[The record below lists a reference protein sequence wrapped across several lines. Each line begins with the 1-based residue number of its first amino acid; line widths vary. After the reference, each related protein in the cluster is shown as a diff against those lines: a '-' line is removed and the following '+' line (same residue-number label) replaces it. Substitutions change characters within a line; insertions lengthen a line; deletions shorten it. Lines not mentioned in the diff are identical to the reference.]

1 MKQFERI
8 NKKVETKIYGRI
20 TNYYAEAVVY
30 KGPVYYSEH
39 GGVKQRSD
47 EGQSSYS
54 DEQILSA
61 VKQCQKDFWGA
72 SAWAVVYRVLQAD
85 YGEQR
90 GVSKFEDDM
99 FTLTADLV
107 WQCKRNTVSTALDNN
122 RVLREKPETW
132 EAKGAMRRIIMLR
145 DSLND
150 ALNMNK
156 P

>member
-1 MKQFERI
+1 MKNFERPRRMVI
-8 NKKVETKIYGRI
+8 NNFYGNI
-20 TNYYAEAVVY
+20 TNFYQAPVKYT
-30 KGPVYYSEH
+30 GPVTNAPAARTNNS
-39 GGVKQRSD
+39 QQ
-47 EGQSSYS
+47 GQSSYS

-99 FTLTADLV
+99 FTLTADLD

-122 RVLREKPETW
+122 KVLREKPETW